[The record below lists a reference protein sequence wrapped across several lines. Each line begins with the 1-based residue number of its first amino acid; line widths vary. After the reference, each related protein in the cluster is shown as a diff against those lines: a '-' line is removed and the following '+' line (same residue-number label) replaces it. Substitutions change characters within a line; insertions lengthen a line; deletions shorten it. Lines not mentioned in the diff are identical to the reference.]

1 MAQVVEAKAAASAPT
16 QATSGAAIGIEAVVR
31 AVASAQ
37 GSPDMANLCSVG
49 LATALEEQETL
60 NTAAVGLALALEG
73 RKEGLELVR
82 KVAVAGL
89 DPALGRRGNGRD
101 RDRGKDV
108 EGLGAVEAAS
118 KVVGLGLLLA
128 SELAQIGRIEVLAA
142 SLPSELVSNKGLDQ
156 DLAALSLRGVRKDLG
171 KDNDSNSPSDLE
183 AGRHN
188 TGQTTNSFKA
198 TTAVKVGIK
207 AASRVRASG
216 DLALVTNKMVRMAAS
231 PDFGKA
237 GHLRGMASR
246 TEGLEPLGITRG
258 DSVKVRWIRIQEDLE
273 AAQGVGTTQEG
284 NIALVADSNGLAVAV
299 KVGDVTT
306 LAGLAIEDL
315 VVMARTHGGRY
326 LPGEANRLARRR
338 LASVKVTTTLSS
350 WDGGQIAQSRI

>member
-49 LATALEEQETL
+49 LATALEQETL
-60 NTAAVGLALALEG
+60 NTAVVGLALALEG

-89 DPALGRRGNGRD
+89 DPALARMGNG

-108 EGLGAVEAAS
+108 DSLGAVEAAS